1 MPIPQNEIV
10 PVLFV
15 YIYRHTVIGLGKRS
29 PLKRPLRKFRLGPDK
44 EGEAPPVGPDPP
56 CWLKRRPL
64 VALKQGNPAP

>member
-29 PLKRPLRKFRLGPDK
+29 PLKVLFVNSGLVQIRKEKLLLLGQTHR
-44 EGEAPPVGPDPP
+44 VG
-56 CWLKRRPL
+56 
-64 VALKQGNPAP
+64 